1 MSPPYLSMCGIYLPF
16 QVNLHVPLSKP
27 SSNNLF
33 CMLEPLM
40 WWQGAV
46 SIFHARRVI
55 LDMCLFT
62 ITHEKGARNWNVEFH
77 AQIAKIIANETPPGL
92 MLVWTASEY
101 SASRG
106 VWLIGG
112 GGVKTLLFCLGTAY
126 SMSSMEDTDNSWS
139 LRWQW
144 KHATQNYYL
153 CFQSLSSG
161 TCANQC
167 FPLHRAYLFMFLLSH
182 PLLIKSPIREHLC
195 HFYALL
201 LIDIEYD
208 YD

>member
-1 MSPPYLSMCGIYLPF
+1 MSPPYLPICGIYLSF

-27 SSNNLF
+27 SRNNLF
-33 CMLEPLM
+33 CMPEPLM
-40 WWQGAV
+40 WWQGAI
-46 SIFHARRVI
+46 SIFHARCVI

-62 ITHEKGARNWNVEFH
+62 NIHENAQFH
-77 AQIAKIIANETPPGL
+77 AQIEKIIANKTPPGL
-92 MLVWTASEY
+92 MLVWTAPEY

-126 SMSSMEDTDNSWS
+126 RMCSMEDGENSWS

-153 CFQSLSSG
+153 CFQSMSSG
-161 TCANQC
+161 TSANQC
-167 FPLHRAYLFMFLLSH
+167 FALRMACLFFSCWVILFL
-182 PLLIKSPIREHLC
+182 
-195 HFYALL
+195 
-201 LIDIEYD
+201 
-208 YD
+208 

>member
-1 MSPPYLSMCGIYLPF
+1 
-16 QVNLHVPLSKP
+16 
-27 SSNNLF
+27 
-33 CMLEPLM
+33 
-40 WWQGAV
+40 
-46 SIFHARRVI
+46 
-55 LDMCLFT
+55 
-62 ITHEKGARNWNVEFH
+62 
-77 AQIAKIIANETPPGL
+77 
-92 MLVWTASEY
+92 MLVWTVPED

-126 SMSSMEDTDNSWS
+126 SMSSMEDIENSWS

-161 TCANQC
+161 TSANQC
-167 FPLHRAYLFMFLLSH
+167 FPLRRACLFMFLLSH
-182 PLLIKSPIREHLC
+182 PPLTKAPIREHLY

-201 LIDIEYD
+201 LTCWVWLWLDLLCHELQCLVSPWSLKVLCIYVLRSQKELARYHMFILLHDCFDWSVDVWNLLLLLASLLWHWYEFSLRPKCHCLCG
-208 YD
+208 